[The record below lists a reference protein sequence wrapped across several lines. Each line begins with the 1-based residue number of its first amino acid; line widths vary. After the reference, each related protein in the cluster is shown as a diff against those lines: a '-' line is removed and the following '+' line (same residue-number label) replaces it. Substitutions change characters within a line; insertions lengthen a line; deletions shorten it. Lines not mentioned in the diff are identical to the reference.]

1 MVRPTKSWTERL
13 YSLFFDTLTADLS
26 RLKTDGN
33 SNVVSA
39 ENSSTTPLGIA
50 GVFTGAWVDVSAYPE
65 VMVAVTTD
73 ADGVYAIQFSPD
85 GTNVDSSLTRY
96 YRTNQINPPHRFTV
110 ARSYFRVVFTNG
122 SVAQTQFRLQT
133 LLGVF
138 GELNAPTDGILSR
151 AFDATAVRPTLPN
164 DEVVLGLRQGYFVS
178 LKFGYNESVST
189 GAAQLVA
196 PFGGQ
201 FTFLTAASTL
211 TISSSSVADIDVSGT
226 GARSILVSGLDANR
240 LAKTEIIALNGTT
253 DVVTTSTWLGINRTI
268 AYDTGSSR
276 VNAGDVTITAT
287 TGGSIMAQV
296 PAGKSITQ
304 QVIFHVQA
312 GHNGL
317 IRRIYL
323 NVLKTAVGQSPV
335 VAVELKVWNPSV
347 TDTVYTL
354 RRFKLDSAVSN
365 DLERDYPDPILLSP
379 TDVAWF
385 TITTDQASTSVDIE
399 MDVTEVKQ
407 VNA

>member
-1 MVRPTKSWTERL
+1 M
-13 YSLFFDTLTADLS
+13 A
-26 RLKTDGN
+26 
-33 SNVVSA
+33 
-39 ENSSTTPLGIA
+39 
-50 GVFTGAWVDVSAYPE
+50 
-65 VMVAVTTD
+65 
-73 ADGVYAIQFSPD
+73 
-85 GTNVDSSLTRY
+85 
-96 YRTNQINPPHRFTV
+96 
-110 ARSYFRVVFTNG
+110 
-122 SVAQTQFRLQT
+122 
-133 LLGVF
+133 
-138 GELNAPTDGILSR
+138 
-151 AFDATAVRPTLPN
+151 
-164 DEVVLGLRQGYFVS
+164 
-178 LKFGYNESVST
+178 T

-196 PFGGQ
+196 SFGGQ
-201 FTFLTAASTL
+201 FTFLEAATTL
-211 TISSSSVADIDVSGT
+211 TLSSSSVADIDVSGT